1 MRQGVEAEVAAEVVV
16 DAAAAGEEA
25 DPHHIPEMVAAGAAD
40 DMNHDSNAIH
50 TLPADS
56 IAVTIVVLRLADM
69 MTVLAD
75 SDRLGDTMIE
85 GTGRSSLGI
94 L

>member
-40 DMNHDSNAIH
+40 DMKVTFPHFARAANHEIH

-75 SDRLGDTMIE
+75 SVRLGDTMIDP
-85 GTGRSSLGI
+85 
-94 L
+94 